1 MGEVSQLVRYFLRVE
16 CRDEVGEAERGCRAV
31 AQRDVVMPLGTN
43 GYRYGGVDKGGM
55 WEWAAMRRSGGT
67 TGVVGRC
74 SAREADE
81 SDDPVGDV
89 DCAAREPS
97 VVCLQL

>member
-1 MGEVSQLVRYFLRVE
+1 MGEVPQLMRYFLRVE
-16 CRDEVGEAERGCRAV
+16 GCDEVGETERGCRAV

-43 GYRYGGVDKGGM
+43 RYRYGGVGKRGM

-74 SAREADE
+74 GAREADE
-81 SDDPVGDV
+81 SNDPVGDV
-89 DCAAREPS
+89 DCSAGEPAN
-97 VVCLQL
+97 